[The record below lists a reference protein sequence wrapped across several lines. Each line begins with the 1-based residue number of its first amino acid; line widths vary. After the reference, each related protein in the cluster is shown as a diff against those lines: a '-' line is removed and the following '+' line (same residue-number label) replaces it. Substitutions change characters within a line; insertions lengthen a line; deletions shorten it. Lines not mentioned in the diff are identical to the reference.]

1 MSQTE
6 YQNGCKETG
15 ATWQTQSSVGVGFA
29 LLFATLSLFGCT
41 PSYSSTPAS
50 FPGVNNLGSD
60 HATDEARMRSLG
72 SKQYPTNAELR
83 EYVILEG
90 RQGVREGQW
99 TKGDFERYTGEKFP
113 K

>member
-1 MSQTE
+1 
-6 YQNGCKETG
+6 
-15 ATWQTQSSVGVGFA
+15 
-29 LLFATLSLFGCT
+29 
-41 PSYSSTPAS
+41 
-50 FPGVNNLGSD
+50 
-60 HATDEARMRSLG
+60 MRSLG